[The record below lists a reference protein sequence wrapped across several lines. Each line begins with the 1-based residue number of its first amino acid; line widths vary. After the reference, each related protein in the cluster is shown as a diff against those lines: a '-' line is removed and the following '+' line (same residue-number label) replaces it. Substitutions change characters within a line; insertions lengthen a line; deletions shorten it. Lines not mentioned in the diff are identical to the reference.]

1 MWAKAVTADSLSSLF
16 SLASEEAM
24 GGPPASRLSFLSEFW
39 LQMSHF
45 CHILSAKRKK
55 KHKPHLSPNSALLLS
70 ETTHSHL
77 PLPRPGC
84 FHCFFREQPRWL
96 HQTPPSLL
104 TAVQRDCDGGEMRF
118 FSFFF
123 FLLSLWYGT
132 SNTVWQLEGDIT
144 ASWPRYF
151 CCWRTPGC
159 LGDWR
164 NVM

>member
-84 FHCFFREQPRWL
+84 FHCFSASNPADCTKRRRVFSRRC
-96 HQTPPSLL
+96 SGIV
-104 TAVQRDCDGGEMRF
+104 TAGRCVFFLF
-118 FSFFF
+118 FSFCC
-123 FLLSLWYGT
+123 LSDM
-132 SNTVWQLEGDIT
+132 E
-144 ASWPRYF
+144 PRTL
-151 CCWRTPGC
+151 CDNWRVT
-159 LGDWR
+159 
-164 NVM
+164 